1 MFSRRE
7 FMAGSVALAA
17 SSASKRLAPEP
28 ESILVNDIHS
38 QLNPT
43 RVLGISQP
51 RSLED
56 VQSLVCTARKD
67 GKVISVAGG
76 RHAMGGQQFGT
87 DTLLL
92 DIRKLGRVF
101 RLDRAN
107 GILEVGAGIE
117 WPELIDGYLTLQNGN
132 HEPWGIAQKQNG
144 ADRLDR

>member
-1 MFSRRE
+1 MISRRE

-17 SSASKRLAPEP
+17 SSASKRLTPEP

-56 VQSLVCTARKD
+56 VQSLVRTARRD
-67 GKVISVAGG
+67 RKVISVAGG
-76 RHAMGGQQFGT
+76 RHAMVGQQFGT

-92 DIRKLGRVF
+92 DIRQLS
-101 RLDRAN
+101 RL
-107 GILEVGAGIE
+107 
-117 WPELIDGYLTLQNGN
+117 LQLHPKNRLLQS
-132 HEPWGIAQKQNG
+132 EPR
-144 ADRLDR
+144 D